1 MHLKDI
7 NNQYVVES
15 VKESKLISKTNELKN
30 QYRGQLSNKSSQQI
44 DSTKNLIKKKQKLMT
59 IQQNESQDI
68 KIGNAA
74 QEVD

>member
-15 VKESKLISKTNELKN
+15 VKESKSISKTNELKN
-30 QYRGQLSNKSSQQI
+30 QYRGQLSNISSQQI